1 MRIRENKLYE
11 LYLAYLENKKI
22 SAGQMRLAQISESLF
37 EDFVMRLD
45 NDPHFRTELSSIYL
59 DLIYKLHFKLK
70 RKRIGEAI
78 PIIYR
83 FQ

>member
-59 DLIYKLHFKLK
+59 DLRRKDLISEILDVDSLLK
-70 RKRIGEAI
+70 KD
-78 PIIYR
+78 
-83 FQ
+83 

>member
-37 EDFVMRLD
+37 EDFVFRLE
-45 NDPHFRTELSSIYL
+45 NDPQFKIELNSIYL
-59 DLIYKLHFKLK
+59 DLR
-70 RKRIGEAI
+70 RKDLISEI
-78 PIIYR
+78 LEFDSISKKN
-83 FQ
+83 